1 MQGRPSLTKAIRT
14 LKHHSDE
21 DVADAASKLK
31 IKWGQLS
38 KDPVEQ
44 QAYAAASKAAQ
55 AADAAAAAAAAAAS
69 TATVAAATV
78 AADAATAALT
88 AAAVAAAAAAAAK
101 PKPKPQLSP
110 SPSRQQAAERPSRA
124 DGRHTGRSTTR
135 VLVGGQVGALKL
147 KAAASTEKSKPIKE
161 GWGPLRKG
169 VRLKVPKTEFD
180 VHTGGWRIKTEP
192 KSPFPPSPSHP
203 KRGPR
208 ALGPQPSTLNPQPS
222 TINHQPSP
230 VSSPGTTRRQ

>member
-78 AADAATAALT
+78 AAVATTSLFPPTAFSALATAGYR
-88 AAAVAAAAAAAAK
+88 AVCC
-101 PKPKPQLSP
+101 S
-110 SPSRQQAAERPSRA
+110 
-124 DGRHTGRSTTR
+124 
-135 VLVGGQVGALKL
+135 
-147 KAAASTEKSKPIKE
+147 
-161 GWGPLRKG
+161 GWGL
-169 VRLKVPKTEFD
+169 L
-180 VHTGGWRIKTEP
+180 
-192 KSPFPPSPSHP
+192 
-203 KRGPR
+203 
-208 ALGPQPSTLNPQPS
+208 
-222 TINHQPSP
+222 
-230 VSSPGTTRRQ
+230 PGR